1 MWRLSPT
8 LSAWAFELNLLALQA
23 LIPYNTDKKNG
34 SLFRHIRTLTAIC
47 FNAIYLVT
55 IKKRAT
61 DPALD
66 PESGRPVWRAI
77 YACLFSV
84 FVCTF
89 RTTYNHFTQTT
100 ASLKPSR
107 EEMSSCYRK
116 TETRRLVPVYRVS
129 YPAFRF
135 LDKLALSIQTMANSP
150 APLGIPPL
158 VHNGRLNVSGYFK
171 HLLLGPVLRFPSTFP
186 GISGFFWRNR
196 GYIVTI
202 LFTIYN
208 YSYEK
213 NAGRLLAVTMIRGFF
228 SFEQIGPE
236 FLWSLTYH
244 DALEVD
250 GIYYE
255 VRSAAL
261 FSTRLKIRIR
271 PTKGS
276 SMEKYKRDRQ
286 ELGYTFYNN
295 DEIEA
300 KARHL
305 TKIVPNYDHL
315 TFNCQAFAQNLFRR
329 IVAHELLPKGKT
341 LPIPPRQRTLHGYHN
356 QRSNALLVLAMFPR
370 FFSRSLGY
378 VLWLP
383 WLNYWYE
390 YLIFA
395 TCSWHGKPAS
405 NRVALFQL
413 LSSAAFVYVFDL
425 YQISERMREVFP
437 GLDTSIIAPITDANT
452 LRWYEWVLN
461 SDYYLGIISIP
472 ITFVNILV
480 KLYLYDQHVDKGL
493 PKIVRTSWHKEGF
506 GFEGME
512 VGVQHFASDQPTNGY
527 NITPLGLIPKIDHA
541 RVNAAAEDTGFDKSA
556 ALRIRKGFHKLADL
570 DNEVWTD

>member
-23 LIPYNTDKKNG
+23 LVPYSTDKRNG
-34 SLFRHIRTLTAIC
+34 SLSRHIRTLV
-47 FNAIYLVT
+47 AIYFNGVYLFT
-55 IKKRAT
+55 IKKQAT
-61 DPALD
+61 RPDFD

-77 YACLFSV
+77 YACLFSI

-100 ASLKPSR
+100 ASLKPSH
-107 EEMSSCYRK
+107 EEMLSCYEK
-116 TETRRLVPVYRVS
+116 TETRRLIPVYRVS

-135 LDKLALSIQTMANSP
+135 LDKLALSVQTMANSP
-150 APLGIPPL
+150 APLGTPPL
-158 VHNGRLNVSGYFK
+158 VHNGRLNISGYFK
-171 HLLLGPVLRFPSTFP
+171 HFLLGPVLRFPSTFP
-186 GISGFFWRNR
+186 RVSGVFWRNKR
-196 GYIVTI
+196 HIANL
-202 LFTIYN
+202 LFNIYN
-208 YSYEK
+208 FCYEK
-213 NAGRLLAVTMIRGFF
+213 NAWRLFALASVLAFF
-228 SFEQIGPE
+228 YFEQIGPE
-236 FLWSLTYH
+236 FLWSLIYH

-261 FSTRLKIRIR
+261 FSPRLEIRTR
-271 PTKGS
+271 PVKGS

-315 TFNCQAFAQNLFRR
+315 SFNCQAFVQNLFRR
-329 IVAHELLPKGKT
+329 IVAHELPPKGK
-341 LPIPPRQRTLHGYHN
+341 IPPVPHRQRTLHGYHN

-370 FFSRSLGY
+370 HFSPSLGLI
-378 VLWLP
+378 LWLP

-390 YLIFA
+390 YIIFV

-405 NRVALFQL
+405 NRVALFQIL
-413 LSSAAFVYVFDL
+413 ASAAFLYVFDL
-425 YQISERMREVFP
+425 YKIPERVREVFP
-437 GLDTSIIAPITDANT
+437 GLDTRAIVPMTDANT
-452 LRWYEWVLN
+452 LPWYEWVLN
-461 SDYYLGIISIP
+461 SDFYLGILSIP
-472 ITFVNILV
+472 ITFVNIVV

-493 PKIVRTSWHKEGF
+493 PKIMATPWHEGF

-512 VGVQHFASDQPTNGY
+512 IEVQHFASDQPTNGY
-527 NITPLGLIPKIDHA
+527 NVTPLGLIPKIDHA
-541 RVNAAAEDTGFDKSA
+541 RRNAAGKDTGFDKGA
-556 ALRIRKGFHKLADL
+556 ALRIRRGFHKLADL
-570 DNEVWTD
+570 DSEI